1 MCGEKTTGTVI
12 NTSPGTHWCVWW
24 TSVSK
29 TEVFVV
35 VCVAVCVCV
44 CKDVVV
50 VHELEYRSVAFRID

>member
-1 MCGEKTTGTVI
+1 M
-12 NTSPGTHWCVWW
+12 
-24 TSVSK
+24 SK

-35 VCVAVCVCV
+35 VCVAVCV